1 MPEPIQLLGPI
12 GSEIDLRQHRVY
24 LVPPD
29 GYNMRPHTS
38 RVMSDIAGGSVA
50 LSRDEDNYQDLNMR
64 LIIFGEPFT
73 VRRARRD
80 AIIAV
85 LEAASLYSKTQ
96 GREGTAAFYLE
107 QWGDDPTPD
116 VYPVVTG
123 RLTESN
129 RNQFSSHFDCQ
140 LDLVVRNKL

>member
-1 MPEPIQLLGPI
+1 MATPLQMLGPI
-12 GSEIDLRQHRVY
+12 GSEIDLREHRVY
-24 LVPPD
+24 LIPPD
-29 GYNMRPHTS
+29 GYSMKPHTT
-38 RVMSDIAGGSVA
+38 RVTNDIAGGSVVMP
-50 LSRDEDNYQDLNMR
+50 RDEDNYQDLVLR
-64 LIIFGEPFT
+64 VIIFGEPFT

-80 AIIAV
+80 AIITV
-85 LEAASLYSKTQ
+85 LAAASLYTKTQ

-107 QWGDDPTPD
+107 QWGDDPAPD
-116 VYPVVTG
+116 VFPVVTG